1 MKYNF
6 DRIIDR
12 KNTNCFKWD
21 YTKQMFDKEDVI
33 PLWVADMDFAAP
45 DAVVQ
50 KLIKRA
56 EHGIF
61 GYSFEPEEY
70 YKVFIEWLEKRHNW
84 KIKKEW
90 IINATGIVPAINFAI
105 QCFTEPGDN
114 ILVQTPVYFPFFES
128 IKKNERKVVNS
139 QLRLTGTRYEI
150 DFEDLEEKLK
160 SDVKIMLFCS
170 PHNPVGRV
178 WSQEELQKVGDLCLQ
193 NNVLL
198 ISDEIHADLIL
209 NNNKHI
215 PISSLSAE
223 IQDITISM
231 YAPSKTFNVA
241 GLFTSSIIIP
251 NPEIRKEY
259 KKFMEKLGLHL
270 LNNFG
275 IDAFIAA
282 YKDGEEWLE
291 QLLDYL
297 WKNYEFVQK
306 YLKTNIPQIKAI
318 ELEGTY
324 LMWLDCRELKLK
336 QKELIELFVNKA
348 GLGLNNG
355 TVFGA
360 GGYGFMRLNIGCSI
374 KLLEKALEQL
384 KEAIESI

>member
-1 MKYNF
+1 MKYDF
-6 DRIIDR
+6 DKIIDR

-21 YTKQMFDKEDVI
+21 YTKQMFGREDVI

-45 DAVVQ
+45 NAVVQ
-50 KLIKRA
+50 ELIKRA
-56 EHGIF
+56 EHGVF
-61 GYSFEPEEY
+61 GYSFEPKEY
-70 YKVFIEWLEKRHNW
+70 YKVFIKWLERRHNW
-84 KIKKEW
+84 KVEKKW

-128 IKKNERKVVNS
+128 IKKNGRKVVNS
-139 QLRLTGTRYEI
+139 QLRLTGNKYEI
-150 DFEDLEEKLK
+150 DFNDLETKLQN
-160 SDVKIMLFCS
+160 DVKIMLFCS

-178 WSQEELQKVGDLCLQ
+178 WKQKELQKVGDLCSK

-198 ISDEIHADLIL
+198 ISDEIHADLAL

-215 PISSLSAE
+215 PISSISSD

-241 GLFTSSIIIP
+241 GLSTCSIIIP
-251 NPEIRKEY
+251 NPNIRKKYQE
-259 KKFMEKLGLHL
+259 FMEKLGLHL

-297 WKNYEFVQK
+297 WENFLFVRS
-306 YLKTNIPQIKAI
+306 YLETNMPQIKAI

-336 QKELIELFVNKA
+336 QKELIDLFVNKA
-348 GLGLNNG
+348 GLGLNDG

-360 GGYGFMRLNIGCSI
+360 GGYGFMRLNIGCSR

-384 KEAIESI
+384 RETFKK

>member
-178 WSQEELQKVGDLCLQ
+178 WSQEELQKVGELCLQ

-282 YKDGEEWLE
+282 YKDGEEWLK

>member
-178 WSQEELQKVGDLCLQ
+178 WSQEELQKVGELCLQ

>member
-21 YTKQMFDKEDVI
+21 YTKQIFDKEDVI

-150 DFEDLEEKLK
+150 DFEDLEKKLK
-160 SDVKIMLFCS
+160 NDVKIMLFCS

-178 WSQEELQKVGDLCLQ
+178 WSQEELQKIGNLCLQ

-241 GLFTSSIIIP
+241 GLSTCSIIIP
-251 NPEIRKEY
+251 NSGIRKKY
-259 KKFMEKLGLHL
+259 KKFMDKLGLHL

>member
-1 MKYNF
+1 MKYDF
-6 DRIIDR
+6 DKIVER

-21 YTKQMFDKEDVI
+21 YNKQMFDKEDVI

-56 EHGIF
+56 EHGVY

-70 YKVFIEWLEKRHNW
+70 YEVFINWLDRRHNW

-139 QLRLTGTRYEI
+139 QLRLIGSKYEI
-150 DFEDLEEKLK
+150 DFEDLEKKLK
-160 SDVKIMLFCS
+160 NDVKIMLLCS
-170 PHNPVGRV
+170 PHNPVSRV
-178 WSQEELQKVGDLCLQ
+178 WSQEELQKIGSLCLQ

-241 GLFTSSIIIP
+241 GLSTCSIIIP
-251 NPEIRKEY
+251 NEDIRKNYQE
-259 KKFMEKLGLHL
+259 FMDKLGLHL
-270 LNNFG
+270 INNFG

-297 WKNYEFVQK
+297 WKNYKFVQK
-306 YLKTNIPQIKAI
+306 YLENNIPQIKAI

-324 LMWLDCRELKLK
+324 LMWLDCRELKLR
-336 QKELIELFVNKA
+336 QKELIGLFVNKA
-348 GLGLNNG
+348 GLGLNDG
-355 TVFGA
+355 AVFGS
-360 GGYGFMRLNIGCSI
+360 GGYGFMRLNIGCSR
-374 KLLEKALEQL
+374 KLLKKALDQL
-384 KEAIESI
+384 KEIFKK

>member
-1 MKYNF
+1 MKYDF
-6 DRIIDR
+6 DKIIDR
-12 KNTNCFKWD
+12 KNTNCYKWD
-21 YTKQMFDKEDVI
+21 YTKQMFGKEDVI

-45 DAVVQ
+45 VAVVQ

-56 EHGIF
+56 EHGVF

-70 YKVFIEWLEKRHNW
+70 YNVFIEWLKNRHNW
-84 KIKKEW
+84 KIEKEW

-128 IKKNERKVVNS
+128 IKKNGRKVVNS
-139 QLRLTGTRYEI
+139 QLKLTGTKYEI
-150 DFEDLEEKLK
+150 DFEDLEKKLK
-160 SDVKIMLFCS
+160 NDVKIMLFCS

-178 WSQEELQKVGDLCLQ
+178 WSQKELQKIGDLCKQ

-198 ISDEIHADLIL
+198 ISDEIHADLAL
-209 NNNKHI
+209 NKNKHV
-215 PISSLSAE
+215 PISSISAE

-241 GLFTSSIIIP
+241 GLSACSIIIP
-251 NPEIRKEY
+251 NEDLRKNY
-259 KKFMEKLGLHL
+259 QKFMDKLGLHL
-270 LNNFG
+270 INNFG
-275 IDAFIAA
+275 IDAFTAS
-282 YKDGEEWLE
+282 YQDGEEWLE

-297 WKNYEFVQK
+297 WKNYKFVQK
-306 YLKTNIPQIKAI
+306 YLENNIPQIKAI

-324 LMWLDCRELKLK
+324 LMWLDCRELRLK
-336 QKELIELFVNKA
+336 QKELIDLFVNKA
-348 GLGLNNG
+348 GLGLNDG

-360 GGYGFMRLNIGCSI
+360 GGYGFMRLNIGCSR

-384 KEAIESI
+384 KEIFKK